1 MNVFRQSIV
10 MLAGAALLTSCP
22 GGERPPATTAYAF
35 ITPDGLPPPSL
46 PADNPLTVEGL
57 LLGRQLFY
65 DPILSGDSTQSCSSC
80 HDPVF
85 AFTDNGNQFSEGI
98 DGSIGDRNSMAVF
111 NMAWHKGFFWDSRAA
126 TLREQALG
134 PITNPVEM
142 KADMADVLYRLN
154 ASDRYSDMFWKAFGV
169 KDITENELALAL
181 EQFMLS
187 IVSGKSKFDQ
197 VVAGDATFT
206 DSEQRGLTLFNSEA
220 NPNSATG
227 GADCFHCH
235 GNALFTN
242 HEFMNN
248 GLDSVLTDL
257 GLGGHTGLSHDEGKF
272 KVPSLRN
279 LAYTAPY
286 MHDGRF
292 SSLAQ
297 VIEFYNSGV
306 HPSSPNIS
314 TLMVDF
320 LNGGLNLS
328 FQDKLDLIAFL
339 TTLNDPYIE
348 TDTLYQNPF
357 E

>member
-1 MNVFRQSIV
+1 MIRLPFTLLAVAAV
-10 MLAGAALLTSCP
+10 MMLTSCP
-22 GGERPPATTAYAF
+22 GPNRPPATTPFAF
-35 ITPDGLPPPSL
+35 ITPDGLPPPTL

-57 LLGRQLFY
+57 LLGRQLFF

-80 HDPVF
+80 HNPEF
-85 AFTDNGNQFSEGI
+85 AFTDNGKQFSEGI

-134 PITNPVEM
+134 PITNPIEM
-142 KADMADVLYRLN
+142 KADMSEVLIRLN
-154 ASDRYSDMFWKAFGV
+154 ESERYSDMFWKAFGV
-169 KDITENELALAL
+169 TDISEDELALAL

-187 IVSGKSKFDQ
+187 IVSGKAKFDQ
-197 VVAGDATFT
+197 VVAGNATFT
-206 DSEQRGLTLFNSEA
+206 DSEQRGLVIFNGEA
-220 NPNSATG
+220 DPNSPNG

-242 HEFMNN
+242 HEFLNN
-248 GLDSVLTDL
+248 GLDTVLTDL
-257 GLGGHTGLSHDEGKF
+257 GLGGHTGLAHDEGKF

-292 SSLAQ
+292 SSLTE
-297 VIEFYNSGV
+297 VIEFYDSGV
-306 HPSSPNIS
+306 QPDSPNIS

-339 TTLNDPYIE
+339 NTLNDPYIE
-348 TDTLYQNPF
+348 SDTLYQNPF